1 MDVEAKGIE
10 YPVTLCEVLGIGG
23 QHRLNL
29 PKGQQV
35 GQRRRTPQS
44 GTFGD

>member
-29 PKGQQV
+29 PKDN
-35 GQRRRTPQS
+35 R
-44 GTFGD
+44 